1 MLSKDKFAVVLKEEE
16 KKGILGNNEKRNKI
30 RKKMKDFDDF
40 FAKPKCSIL
49 RRFIISRCF
58 SLEFASKFLRNDY
71 LNSFISSNHKNL
83 LYLNDK

>member
-40 FAKPKCSIL
+40 FCKAKMFNTAQIYN
-49 RRFIISRCF
+49 I
-58 SLEFASKFLRNDY
+58 
-71 LNSFISSNHKNL
+71 
-83 LYLNDK
+83 

>member
-40 FAKPKCSIL
+40 LQSQNVQYCADL
-49 RRFIISRCF
+49 
-58 SLEFASKFLRNDY
+58 
-71 LNSFISSNHKNL
+71 
-83 LYLNDK
+83 

>member
-58 SLEFASKFLRNDY
+58 SLDLHQIFCKM
-71 LNSFISSNHKNL
+71 II
-83 LYLNDK
+83 